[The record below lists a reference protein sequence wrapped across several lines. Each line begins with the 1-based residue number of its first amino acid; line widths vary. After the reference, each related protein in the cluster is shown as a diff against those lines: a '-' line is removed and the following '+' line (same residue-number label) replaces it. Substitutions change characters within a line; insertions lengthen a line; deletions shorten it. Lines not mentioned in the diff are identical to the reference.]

1 LDTPAVG
8 MLPFDS
14 VTDFRIDLTDEH
26 ELFRKSVRR
35 FVELYVEPRVR
46 EIERSNRIP
55 DDILRKASELG
66 FTGLGIPEEY
76 GGQGTDYLYTVI
88 YTEEVSRVSAA
99 LVTETLV
106 RNLFTTPILLFG
118 TEEQRRKYVPPVARG
133 EKFAAHATTESGAG
147 SDVAG
152 IATRAREKDGGWV
165 ISGRKYFITAAD
177 KADYFV
183 VLARTSDPPSR
194 SERWKGLTMFVVERE
209 TPGLRVGERIEVMG
223 LRGSQPSE
231 VLLDDVWVP
240 QDAVVGKVD
249 EGFKIAVTTYD
260 YGRVGVAAQA
270 VGILQGVFE
279 KSLQYATQ
287 RIAFERPILSFQA
300 IQFYLADI
308 LTDLE
313 AARLMT
319 YWAASLINKGLTDK
333 AIIAASI
340 AKLLT
345 TALAERAA
353 LRGIEIHGGVG
364 VALDG
369 MVERYLRDSQ
379 VIKIYEGTAEIQR
392 MTVMR
397 HLLRKVFGFE
407 V

>member
-1 LDTPAVG
+1 

-14 VTDFRIDLTDEH
+14 VDDYRIDLTEEH

-46 EIERSNRIP
+46 EIERSNQIP
-55 DDILRKASELG
+55 DELIRKAAELG

-76 GGQGTDYLYTVI
+76 GGQGTDYLHTVI
-88 YTEEVSRVSAA
+88 YTEEVSRVCAA

-118 TEEQRRKYVPPVARG
+118 TEEQKRRYIPPVARG
-133 EKFAAHATTESGAG
+133 EKAAAHATTEPGAG

-152 IATRAREKDGGWV
+152 ITTRAREQDGGWV

-194 SERWKGLTMFVVERE
+194 PERWKGLTMFIVER
-209 TPGLRVGERIEVMG
+209 GAAGFRVGERIEVIG
-223 LRGSQPSE
+223 LRGSQPCE
-231 VLLDDVWVP
+231 VLLENVWVP
-240 QDAVVGKVD
+240 QEAVVGKVD
-249 EGFKIAVTTYD
+249 DGFKIAVTTYD

-279 KSLQYATQ
+279 KSLQYAAQ

-300 IQFYLADI
+300 IQFALADM

-319 YWAASLINKGLTDK
+319 YWAATLLGKGLSDK
-333 AIIAASI
+333 AVIAASI

-345 TALAERAA
+345 TSLAERAA
-353 LRGIEIHGGVG
+353 LRGIEIHGGIG

-392 MTVMR
+392 LTVIR
-397 HLLRKVFGFE
+397 HLLRKIFGFE
-407 V
+407 I

>member
-1 LDTPAVG
+1 

-14 VTDFRIDLTDEH
+14 VTDFRIDLADEH

-88 YTEEVSRVSAA
+88 YTEEVSRVCAA

-133 EKFAAHATTESGAG
+133 EKFAAHATTEPGAG

-152 IATRAREKDGGWV
+152 IAARAREKDGGWV

-240 QDAVVGKVD
+240 QDAVVGTVD

>member
-1 LDTPAVG
+1 

-14 VTDFRIDLTDEH
+14 VTDFRIDLADEH

-88 YTEEVSRVSAA
+88 YTEEVSRVCAA

-133 EKFAAHATTESGAG
+133 EKFAAHATTEPGAG
-147 SDVAG
+147 SDVAS

>member
-14 VTDFRIDLTDEH
+14 VTDFRIDLADEH

-88 YTEEVSRVSAA
+88 YTEEVSRVCAA

-133 EKFAAHATTESGAG
+133 EKFAAHATTEPGAG

-152 IATRAREKDGGWV
+152 IAARAREKDGGWV

-240 QDAVVGKVD
+240 QDAVVGTVD

>member
-1 LDTPAVG
+1 MDTPAVG

-14 VTDFRIDLTDEH
+14 VTDFRIDLADEH

-55 DDILRKASELG
+55 EDILRKASELG

-88 YTEEVSRVSAA
+88 YTEEVSRVCAA

-133 EKFAAHATTESGAG
+133 EKFAAHATTEPGAG

-152 IATRAREKDGGWV
+152 IAARAREKDGGWV

-240 QDAVVGKVD
+240 QDAVVGTVD

-397 HLLRKVFGFE
+397 HLLRKVFL
-407 V
+407 

>member
-1 LDTPAVG
+1 MDTPAVG

-14 VTDFRIDLTDEH
+14 VTDFRIDLADEH

-88 YTEEVSRVSAA
+88 YTEEVSRVCAA

-133 EKFAAHATTESGAG
+133 EKFAAHATTEPGAG

-152 IATRAREKDGGWV
+152 IAARAREKDGGWV

-240 QDAVVGKVD
+240 QDAVVGTVD

>member
-1 LDTPAVG
+1 
-8 MLPFDS
+8 
-14 VTDFRIDLTDEH
+14 
-26 ELFRKSVRR
+26 
-35 FVELYVEPRVR
+35 
-46 EIERSNRIP
+46 
-55 DDILRKASELG
+55 
-66 FTGLGIPEEY
+66 
-76 GGQGTDYLYTVI
+76 
-88 YTEEVSRVSAA
+88 
-99 LVTETLV
+99 
-106 RNLFTTPILLFG
+106 
-118 TEEQRRKYVPPVARG
+118 VARG
-133 EKFAAHATTESGAG
+133 EKFAAHATTEPGAG

-152 IATRAREKDGGWV
+152 IAARAREKDGGWV

-397 HLLRKVFGFE
+397 HLLRKVFL
-407 V
+407 

>member
-1 LDTPAVG
+1 

-14 VTDFRIDLTDEH
+14 VTDFRIDLADEH

-55 DDILRKASELG
+55 EDILRKASELG

-88 YTEEVSRVSAA
+88 YTEEVSRVCAA

-133 EKFAAHATTESGAG
+133 EKFAAHATTEPGAG

-152 IATRAREKDGGWV
+152 IAARAREKDGGWV

-240 QDAVVGKVD
+240 QDAVVGTVD

-397 HLLRKVFGFE
+397 HLLRKVFL
-407 V
+407 